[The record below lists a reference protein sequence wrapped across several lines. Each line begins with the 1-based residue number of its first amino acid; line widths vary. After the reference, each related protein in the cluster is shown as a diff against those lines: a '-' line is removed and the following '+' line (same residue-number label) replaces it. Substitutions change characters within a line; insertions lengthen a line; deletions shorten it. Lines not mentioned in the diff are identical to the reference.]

1 MSRLP
6 PSAPETPPPPPV
18 HEPPA
23 ERGPGPVPLGTLMVV
38 GVVVLVT
45 LFMWMLVLGVQQG
58 RA

>member
-1 MSRLP
+1 MSR
-6 PSAPETPPPPPV
+6 PPPPAPEAPPPLPPA
-18 HEPPA
+18 HESPA
-23 ERGPGPVPLGTLMVV
+23 ERGPVPLGTLMVV

>member
-1 MSRLP
+1 MSRP
-6 PSAPETPPPPPV
+6 PSSPKDPPSPSA

-23 ERGPGPVPLGTLMVV
+23 EYGPVPLGTLMVV
-38 GVVVLVT
+38 VLVVLVT

>member
-1 MSRLP
+1 MSRPP

-23 ERGPGPVPLGTLMVV
+23 ERGPVPLGTLMVV

>member
-1 MSRLP
+1 MSRPP
-6 PSAPETPPPPPV
+6 PSSKAPSQ
-18 HEPPA
+18 PPA
-23 ERGPGPVPLGTLMVV
+23 DELPTHRSPMPLGTLMVV